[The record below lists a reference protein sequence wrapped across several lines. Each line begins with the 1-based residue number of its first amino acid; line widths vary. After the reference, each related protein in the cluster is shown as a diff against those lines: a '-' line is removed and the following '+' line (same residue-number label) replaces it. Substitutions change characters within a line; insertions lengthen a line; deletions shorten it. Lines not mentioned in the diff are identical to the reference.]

1 MLLVELHLEK
11 IQCALFHSPLKRD
24 VDYSSLIELCPD
36 GYSFITQP
44 RLSGR
49 GGGLAVAFQDRFSC
63 RSVKTGFFRS
73 FELQLLKIDDT
84 LAQWVDTLAQ
94 WVDPLCMWQ
103 RLYEFS
109 NEARMASLGTEA
121 MNLALSVPGSSHLE
135 ATIESQ

>member
-11 IQCALFHSPLKRD
+11 IQCALFHSPLK
-24 VDYSSLIELCPD
+24 
-36 GYSFITQP
+36 
-44 RLSGR
+44 
-49 GGGLAVAFQDRFSC
+49 
-63 RSVKTGFFRS
+63 
-73 FELQLLKIDDT
+73 
-84 LAQWVDTLAQ
+84 
-94 WVDPLCMWQ
+94 